1 MRLFLPCLVLLL
13 CAPCLLAAGP
23 AEEAWRQGQAALEA
37 DRAKEAM
44 GHFAAALRVDPAFA
58 QARLSMAAAHLALG
72 EEKEALPQLKAYLEL
87 RPEHFLIRMH
97 YSELLYRLEQLEE
110 AGPQLER
117 VVRDMQEYPRL
128 ADEHLVGCHTRLME
142 IARDQGDA
150 YGENLHRG
158 IGLYLLA
165 RKRAELGDE
174 RGRRTAEEMLCKAAA
189 ELTLA
194 RLRRPD
200 EARPY
205 WYLHGVWAQLAQRQ
219 PALKWL
225 RRAEETA
232 PFSAMTP
239 SEKRDLYLACSVLGL
254 ETGGK

>member
-1 MRLFLPCLVLLL
+1 MRLFLPCLGLLL
-13 CAPCLLAAGP
+13 SASCLFAAP
-23 AEEAWRQGQAALEA
+23 AEDSWRKGQAALEA
-37 DRAKEAM
+37 DRTREAI
-44 GHFAAALRVDPAFA
+44 GHFRACLRADPAFA
-58 QARLSMAAAHLALG
+58 QAHLSLAACHLALS
-72 EEKEALPQLKAYLEL
+72 EEKEALPHLQAYLIL
-87 RPEHFLIRMH
+87 QPQHFLIRLH
-97 YSELLYRLEQLEE
+97 YGELLYRLDRIEE
-110 AGPQLER
+110 AWTHLER
-117 VVRDMQEYPRL
+117 VVREMQEYPRL

-142 IARDQGDA
+142 IAHDLGDA

-165 RKRAELGDE
+165 RKRAEVDGE
-174 RGRRTAEEMLCKAAA
+174 RGRRLAEEMLCKAAA

-205 WYLHGVWAQLAQRQ
+205 WYLHGVWAQLSQRQ

-232 PFSAMTP
+232 PFSVLTP
-239 SEKRDLYLACSVLGL
+239 AEKLDLYLACSALHL
-254 ETGGK
+254 ETARK